1 MAEELLAN
9 THAERPT
16 HMKLAFSAVK
26 TRLERKPFRMFH
38 SPCPIKLSPL
48 HRQLPM
54 SGDEIM
60 VNKAFAEAHP
70 KHASKMAIA
79 RAGLGHRTIR
89 SARMKALRRWQWRW
103 RKRPQRLDEFRSATI
118 S

>member
-26 TRLERKPFRMFH
+26 ARLERKPIRMFY

-48 HRQLPM
+48 HPSTANER
-54 SGDEIM
+54 
-60 VNKAFAEAHP
+60 
-70 KHASKMAIA
+70 
-79 RAGLGHRTIR
+79 
-89 SARMKALRRWQWRW
+89 
-103 RKRPQRLDEFRSATI
+103 
-118 S
+118 

>member
-9 THAERPT
+9 TYAERPT
-16 HMKLAFSAVK
+16 HVKLAFSAVK
-26 TRLERKPFRMFH
+26 ARFERKSFRMLY

-48 HRQLPM
+48 CRQLPM

-79 RAGLGHRTIR
+79 RASLSHRTIR
-89 SARMKALRRWQWRW
+89 SARMKALRCW
-103 RKRPQRLDEFRSATI
+103 
-118 S
+118 

>member
-9 THAERPT
+9 PHAERPT
-16 HMKLAFSAVK
+16 HMKSAFSAVK

-38 SPCPIKLSPL
+38 SPCPIKISPL
-48 HRQLPM
+48 RRQLPM
-54 SGDEIM
+54 SGDKIM

-89 SARMKALRRWQWRW
+89 PARMKALRRWQWRW

-118 S
+118 N

>member
-16 HMKLAFSAVK
+16 HMKLVFSAVK
-26 TRLERKPFRMFH
+26 ARLERKPFRMFH

-54 SGDEIM
+54 SGDKIM
-60 VNKAFAEAHP
+60 VNKAIAEAHP

-79 RAGLGHRTIR
+79 RASLGHRTIR
-89 SARMKALRRWQWRW
+89 PARMKALWCW
-103 RKRPQRLDEFRSATI
+103 
-118 S
+118 

>member
-9 THAERPT
+9 MHAERPT
-16 HMKLAFSAVK
+16 HVKLAFSAVK

-38 SPCPIKLSPL
+38 SPCLVKLSPL
-48 HRQLPM
+48 RRQLPM

-60 VNKAFAEAHP
+60 VNKAIAEAHP
-70 KHASKMAIA
+70 KHTSKMAIA
-79 RAGLGHRTIR
+79 RAGLSHRTICP
-89 SARMKALRRWQWRW
+89 ARMKALRRWQWRW

>member
-9 THAERPT
+9 TNAERPT
-16 HMKLAFSAVK
+16 HVKLAFSAVK
-26 TRLERKPFRMFH
+26 TRFKRKPFRMLY
-38 SPCPIKLSPL
+38 SPCPVKLSPL
-48 HRQLPM
+48 RRQLPM

-60 VNKAFAEAHP
+60 VNKVFAEAHP

-79 RAGLGHRTIR
+79 CAGLSHRTIR
-89 SARMKALRRWQWRW
+89 PARMKALRRWQWRW

>member
-1 MAEELLAN
+1 MAEELPAN
-9 THAERPT
+9 THAKCPT
-16 HMKLAFSAVK
+16 HVKLAFSAVK
-26 TRLERKPFRMFH
+26 ARFKRKPFRMLY
-38 SPCPIKLSPL
+38 SPCPVKLSSL
-48 HRQLPM
+48 RRQPPM

-89 SARMKALRRWQWRW
+89 PARMKALRRW
-103 RKRPQRLDEFRSATI
+103 
-118 S
+118 